1 MKLNKIITL
10 TAAGVLMCA
19 ASSCDDKWEPNTAEE
34 GTVNLRSLSVDMSDA
49 EKVTGSVI
57 SRATVDL
64 SGYIVTISDKSG
76 AEADRTYTYGDMP
89 EVLTLPAGDYTA
101 TVESHKVQ
109 KAEWSKP
116 YYLGS
121 RDFKV
126 EKSKITTIGV
136 ITAAFSSLKVTV
148 KFDENLKRV
157 LGDDVKVTVSES
169 TCFIRG
175 IRF

>member
-64 SGYIVTISDKSG
+64 SGYIPTNRVPRPT
-76 AEADRTYTYGDMP
+76 AHTP
-89 EVLTLPAGDYTA
+89 TA
-101 TVESHKVQ
+101 TCPK
-109 KAEWSKP
+109 
-116 YYLGS
+116 
-121 RDFKV
+121 
-126 EKSKITTIGV
+126 
-136 ITAAFSSLKVTV
+136 SSL
-148 KFDENLKRV
+148 
-157 LGDDVKVTVSES
+157 SPQA
-169 TCFIRG
+169 I
-175 IRF
+175 IQQQ